1 MAYLNDDVR
10 SPIPDIEKIQLDIK
24 RLKDFIAY
32 KVHHSDQERDQ
43 YRPQGP
49 GSQGGQTPRGQTP
62 RGQTPTSKN
71 RPNSYSDSA
80 TNIDD
85 SKSSYKHDIDNER
98 DSIARQ
104 YEENSKELTV
114 TPTVSQMQLMA
125 LKTEIAQVRAEAEDS
140 RSKLEKN
147 EAEAASFIG
156 KIGIVSCSIY
166 RRRISAVECKYI
178 FNFAGLFIFSFN
190 FIYLLFRDS
199 C

>member
-71 RPNSYSDSA
+71 RPNLYSDSA

-85 SKSSYKHDIDNER
+85 SKSSYKHDIDSER
-98 DSIARQ
+98 DLITRA
-104 YEENSKELTV
+104 YDDNFKELTV
-114 TPTVSQMQLMA
+114 TPTASQVQLTA

-140 RSKLEKN
+140 RSKLDKN

-156 KIGIVSCSIY
+156 KIGILFFLSILVKSVPQY
-166 RRRISAVECKYI
+166 ANRSLV
-178 FNFAGLFIFSFN
+178 L
-190 FIYLLFRDS
+190 
-199 C
+199 